1 MAVAGT
7 TEAMARKHDQQ
18 QLKRLRDEAD
28 KWLMEAES
36 ADERLFD
43 LCSGH
48 TAAERAELSA
58 WMDYCYQKW
67 QQALRQIS
75 GLTNQRTQPQGLA
88 RLDDYRDRHT
98 IAPRTRPDFL

>member
-1 MAVAGT
+1 
-7 TEAMARKHDQQ
+7 MARKQDEQ

-28 KWLMEAES
+28 KWLVEAEI

-58 WMDYCYQKW
+58 WMDYCYQKCD
-67 QQALRQIS
+67 QALRQI
-75 GLTNQRTQPQGLA
+75 GNQREDPQGLT
-88 RLDDYRDRHT
+88 RLDDYRNRHT
-98 IAPRTRPDFL
+98 IAPLARPDFL